1 MRNTALFILLRRMRA
16 PLLVLIAVYAI
27 AVLGL
32 VLIPGE
38 TTDGRPHHMSFFHAL
53 YVISYTVT
61 TIGYGEVPH
70 PFTDGQRMWVVV
82 SIYLGVIGWLYAIGT
97 LIGLLQD
104 PAIRQ
109 IIRASRFAGSVQRIT
124 EPFYIVCGYGDTGSQ
139 LVRAMTEL
147 HYTAVVLDKNPER
160 IHELLLENL
169 PVFVPGL
176 EADASLPNELLR
188 AGLEHPLCA
197 GVVALTGDDNI
208 NLKIAITAKLLRTRL
223 RVICRSQSHDT
234 QANMES
240 FGTDSVINHFDTFA
254 NRLAM
259 ALHSPHMYLI
269 YEWLT
274 TAPGR
279 PLVHRVH
286 PPRGTWVLCGYGRF
300 GKAVQRYLNF
310 EGIDT
315 VIIEAEP
322 EMTHAPKNTII
333 GRGTEA
339 VTLREGHIEKAVGIV
354 AGTDNDANNL
364 SIIITARELNPNL
377 FLVARQNQ
385 RENDPIFAAAGIDLV
400 MLHSRVIANRILS
413 LIRTPLLTEFL
424 RNARH
429 QSNEWAEGLID
440 RLWPIIG
447 NVAPELWAVRIDTAN
462 APAVSGVLQA
472 GHKIR
477 LRHLLRDRRNPKDQ
491 LHAMAL
497 LLVRGGKEILL
508 PEEDEKLAVDDQ
520 ILFCGRASVE
530 REMGGVLH
538 NESVLQYV
546 ETGESLPEAWI
557 WRKLSRRTTDT
568 PRQAAE

>member
-16 PLLVLIAVYAI
+16 PLLVLIGVYAI

-32 VLIPGE
+32 VLIPGV
-38 TTDGRPHHMSFFHAL
+38 TVDGQPHHMSFFHAL

-97 LIGLLQD
+97 LISLLQD

-109 IIRASRFAGSVQRIT
+109 IIRASRFAGSVSRIT
-124 EPFYIVCGYGDTGSQ
+124 EPFYIVCGYGDTGSL
-139 LVRAMTEL
+139 LVRAMTEQN
-147 HYTAVVLDKNPER
+147 YTAVVLDQNPER
-160 IHELLLENL
+160 INELLLETL
-169 PVFVPGL
+169 PVYVPGL

-197 GVVALTGDDNI
+197 GVVALTGDDNT

-223 RVICRSQSHDT
+223 RVICRAQTHDT

-240 FGTDSVINHFDTFA
+240 FGTDAVINHF
-254 NRLAM
+254 
-259 ALHSPHMYLI
+259 HSPHMFLLNA
-269 YEWLT
+269 WLT
-274 TAPGR
+274 SAPGQ
-279 PLVHRVH
+279 PLVHRIH

-300 GKAVQRYLNF
+300 GKAVQKYLTY
-310 EGIDT
+310 EGIDS
-315 VIIEAEP
+315 VIIEANP
-322 EMTHAPKNTII
+322 EVTHAPKDCVV

-339 VTLREGHIEKAVGIV
+339 ITLREARIEQAVGIV

-364 SIIITARELNPNL
+364 SIIITARELNSNL

-400 MLHSRVIANRILS
+400 MAHSRVIANRILS
-413 LIRTPLLTEFL
+413 LIRTPLLTDFL

-429 QSNEWAEGLID
+429 QSNEWADALID

-447 NVAPELWAVRIDTAN
+447 NVAPDLWAVNIGPDT
-462 APAVSGVLQA
+462 APAVFKAIEA
-472 GHKIR
+472 GRAITVH
-477 LRHLLRDRRNPKDQ
+477 HLLSDQRNRKDK
-491 LHAMAL
+491 LRAL
-497 LLVRGGKEILL
+497 PMLIKRAGKDVLL
-508 PEEDEKLAVDDQ
+508 PEEKTRLMLGDE
-520 ILFCGRASVE
+520 ILFCGRDEDE
-530 REMGGVLH
+530 REMVAVLH
-538 NESVLQYV
+538 SDSALAYV
-546 ETGESLPEAWI
+546 ETGETVAESWL
-557 WRKLSRRTTDT
+557 WRRFTAR
-568 PRQAAE
+568 A

>member
-1 MRNTALFILLRRMRA
+1 MRNTAIFILLRRMRA
-16 PLLVLIAVYAI
+16 PLLVLIVVYAI
-27 AVLGL
+27 AVIGL

-38 TTDGRPHHMSFFHAL
+38 TIDGRPHYMSFFHAL

-70 PFTDGQRMWVVV
+70 PFTDAQRMWIVI

-109 IIRASRFAGSVQRIT
+109 ILRASRFAGSVSRIT
-124 EPFYIVCGYGDTGSQ
+124 EPFYIVCGYGDTGSL
-139 LVRAMTEL
+139 LVRVMTEQN
-147 HYTAVVLDKNPER
+147 HSAVVLDRNPER
-160 IHELLLENL
+160 INELLLETL
-169 PVFVPGL
+169 PVYVPGM

-197 GVVALTGDDNI
+197 GVVALTGDDNT

-223 RVICRSQSHDT
+223 RVICRAQTHDT
-234 QANMES
+234 QVNLES
-240 FGTDSVINHFDTFA
+240 FGTDAVINHFDAFA
-254 NRLAM
+254 DRLAM
-259 ALHSPHMYLI
+259 AIHSPHMFLLNA
-269 YEWLT
+269 WLT
-274 TAPGR
+274 TAPGQ

-300 GKAVQRYLNF
+300 GKAVQKYLSY
-310 EGIDT
+310 EGIET
-315 VIIEAEP
+315 VIIEANPDLTE
-322 EMTHAPKNTII
+322 APKDCVV

-339 VTLREGHIEKAVGIV
+339 VTLRQANIEKAVGIV

-364 SIIITARELNPNL
+364 SIIITARELNSNL

-413 LIRTPLLTEFL
+413 LIRTPLLTDFL

-429 QSNEWAEGLID
+429 QSNEWAEALID

-447 NVAPELWAVRIDTAN
+447 NVAPDLWAVNIGPDT
-462 APAVSGVLQA
+462 APAVFRAIESGRGITL
-472 GHKIR
+472 H
-477 LRHLLRDRRNPKDQ
+477 HLLSDQRNRKDK
-491 LHAMAL
+491 LRAL
-497 LLVRGGKEILL
+497 PMLIKRAGKDLLL
-508 PEEDEKLAVDDQ
+508 PEEKTKLMTGDE
-520 ILFCGRASVE
+520 ILFCGRDEDE
-530 REMGGVLH
+530 REMVAVLH
-538 NESVLQYV
+538 SESALAYV
-546 ETGESLPEAWI
+546 ETGKTVSEAWI
-557 WRKLSRRTTDT
+557 WRRFAMRS
-568 PRQAAE
+568 

>member
-1 MRNTALFILLRRMRA
+1 
-16 PLLVLIAVYAI
+16 VLIAVYAI
-27 AVLGL
+27 SIIGL
-32 VLIPGE
+32 VLVPGVDP
-38 TTDGRPHHMSFFHAL
+38 DGKPVRMDFFHAL

-61 TIGYGEVPH
+61 TIGFGELPYT
-70 PFTDGQRMWVVV
+70 FSDGQRMWITIC
-82 SIYLGVIGWLYAIGT
+82 IYLGVTGWLYAIGAV
-97 LIGLLQD
+97 IALLQD

-109 IIRASRFAGSVQRIT
+109 IIKASRFAGSVSRIT

-139 LVRAMTEL
+139 LVRTMTEQR
-147 HYTAVVLDKNPER
+147 HSAVVLDKNPER
-160 IHELLLENL
+160 INELLLETL
-169 PVFVPGL
+169 PVYVPGL

-223 RVICRSQSHDT
+223 RVICRAQTHDT

-240 FGTDSVINHFDTFA
+240 FGTDAVINHFDTFA
-254 NRLAM
+254 NRLAT

-269 YEWLT
+269 YQWLT
-274 TAPGR
+274 TAPGQ

-300 GKAVQRYLNF
+300 GKAVQRFLSY

-322 EMTHAPKNTII
+322 EMTHAPKEAVI

-339 VTLREGHIEKAVGIV
+339 VTLREGHIEQAVGIV

-385 RENDPIFAAAGIDLV
+385 HENDPIFAAAGIDLV

-413 LIRTPLLTEFL
+413 LIRTPLLTDFL
-424 RNARH
+424 RLARH
-429 QSNEWAEGLID
+429 KSNNWAEALID

-447 NVAPELWAVRIDTAN
+447 NVAPELWAVRIDADS
-462 APAVSGVLQA
+462 APAVSGALQA
-472 GHKIR
+472 GRKIR
-477 LRHLLRDRRNPKDQ
+477 LSHLLRDRRYPKEK

-497 LLVRGGKEILL
+497 LLLRDGKEMLL

-520 ILFCGRASVE
+520 ILFCGRTGVE
-530 REMGGVLH
+530 REMGGMLH
-538 NESVLQYV
+538 NESVLRYV

-557 WRKLSRRTTDT
+557 WRKLGGRATE
-568 PRQAAE
+568 PAKQAAK